1 MKTSLLSALLASA
14 VAAAPT
20 VERRANGYEGF
31 KVLRMET
38 GERLEQV
45 KDLLSA
51 FNYDE
56 WTHDA
61 SKYIDFS
68 ISPEQASQLEALGA
82 SFREIHSDL
91 GLDIAYESKPG
102 GYKGMICSIEISSRP
117 IQTNNSSRQEHNGSL
132 A

>member
-1 MKTSLLSALLASA
+1 MKTSLLSSLLVSA

-20 VERRANGYEGF
+20 IERRANGYEGY

-51 FNYDE
+51 FDYDE

-61 SKYIDFS
+61 SKHIDFS

-91 GLDIAYESKPG
+91 GVEIAYESKSSS
-102 GYKGMICSIEISSRP
+102 YKGMSCSMGPSSRP
-117 IQTNNSSRQEHNGSL
+117 IQTNSSRQEHDRSP